1 VCRGEQPDLNQL
13 AEKFEGQVTFIGVSN
28 NDTVADGKA
37 YVTEFGVPYAMAH
50 APEVWALYDDPL
62 RPTTVVI
69 DGEGNLVHETNG
81 PIDPEVLN
89 DAIEEALD
97 A

>member
-1 VCRGEQPDLNQL
+1 L
-13 AEKFEGQVTFIGVSN
+13 AEEYEGQVTFIGVSN

-37 YVTEFGVPYAMAH
+37 YVSEFEVPYAMAH

-62 RPTTVVI
+62 RPTTLLI
-69 DGEGNLVHETNG
+69 DGEGNVAHETNG

-89 DAIEEALD
+89 DAIREVLD